1 MMDGLGLDSFN
12 FQAPPQLQLVHFPFL
27 DLKHPSQGF
36 CPSGCDCRFGRVSC
50 GPGLVHRTLPGGLH
64 PVVLGAIDKGLK
76 IGLIGELGGG
86 LIVRAG
92 VGIYRSK
99 SGVKMLCTLAKTTK
113 RSESGLS

>member
-1 MMDGLGLDSFN
+1 
-12 FQAPPQLQLVHFPFL
+12 
-27 DLKHPSQGF
+27 
-36 CPSGCDCRFGRVSC
+36 
-50 GPGLVHRTLPGGLH
+50 
-64 PVVLGAIDKGLK
+64 VVLGAIDKGLK